1 MLSGDGVV
9 NHVCCQIH
17 SYKHEIYRMASSK
30 YLKVISNSM
39 EQSPLL
45 EANSSSASQKIS

>member
-9 NHVCCQIH
+9 NHVCCQVH
-17 SYKHEIYRMASSK
+17 SYKHGIYRMTGPK

-39 EQSPLL
+39 EQSPSL